1 MVGYYLFIP
10 KFTGQ
15 TLAIWQKGVTSHKV
29 YLPKG
34 SQWRDAWDK
43 EKIYDGGQTV
53 EIETPMYKIP
63 VFVRANS
70 TIDLG
75 DLHALYKESYDIAE
89 KKPDLKSLEKDF

>member
-1 MVGYYLFIP
+1 
-10 KFTGQ
+10 
-15 TLAIWQKGVTSHKV
+15 
-29 YLPKG
+29 
-34 SQWRDAWDK
+34 
-43 EKIYDGGQTV
+43 
-53 EIETPMYKIP
+53 MYKIP